1 VCPNS
6 STKSPKATDLSTHTE
21 DKLFFISYDLSHQ
34 KEHFYS
40 VFCTENIPSR
50 LKNSFKI
57 LFANI
62 ESLNKVRA
70 NMKKMLLSLAI
81 CIVATPTLFAASRSS
96 KSTSD
101 DHEVVSTS
109 RGMASWYGGR
119 WIGRKTAN
127 GEIYRAGDMT
137 AAHKTLPFGTRVR
150 VTDVRTG
157 ESTVVRINN
166 RGPFVKGRV
175 IDLSEA
181 AASDLGMK
189 RRGVARVKLEV
200 LAREKTSKG

>member
-1 VCPNS
+1 M
-6 STKSPKATDLSTHTE
+6 K
-21 DKLFFISYDLSHQ
+21 
-34 KEHFYS
+34 
-40 VFCTENIPSR
+40 
-50 LKNSFKI
+50 KI
-57 LFANI
+57 L
-62 ESLNKVRA
+62 LN
-70 NMKKMLLSLAI
+70 LAI
-81 CIVATPTLFAASRSS
+81 CILATPTLFAANASS
-96 KSTSD
+96 KSKSD
-101 DHEVVSTS
+101 DYKVVSTS
-109 RGMASWYGGR
+109 TGKASWYGGR

-150 VTDVRTG
+150 VIDQKTG

-181 AASDLGMK
+181 AASELGMK

-200 LAREKTSKG
+200 LAKEKSASNKG